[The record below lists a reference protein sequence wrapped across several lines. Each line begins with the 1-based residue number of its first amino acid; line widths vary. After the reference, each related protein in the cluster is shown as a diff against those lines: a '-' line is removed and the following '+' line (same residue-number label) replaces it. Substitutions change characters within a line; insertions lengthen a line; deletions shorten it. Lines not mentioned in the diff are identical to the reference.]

1 MRLVIHTMGRT
12 AAGDLGRYH
21 TGSPTAT
28 GSGVFSNLARKV
40 FATSGVQHIINSVKD
55 ANLPQKIADL
65 AEKGAKKAGEH
76 LGKKAGSKLAKVA
89 HDKGLG
95 KFLPTK
101 RKGSSLKTAR
111 RPRWSAEKH
120 ARYDR
125 LINRHQ
131 GSGIL
136 LE

>member
-1 MRLVIHTMGRT
+1 MGRT

-76 LGKKAGSKLAKVA
+76 LGKKAGIKLAKV
-89 HDKGLG
+89 DKGLG

-111 RPRWSAEKH
+111 RPRWSAEKR